1 MQRSRSRFTARDEPG
16 QAIVLIALMLLAL
29 VALVGLVVEG
39 GHVFAVRRDL
49 QNVADSAALAAAQ
62 QLDLPAYRA
71 SREVRLDPQAAERRA
86 YEVARHEM
94 PSADLSIQSG
104 TTSVTVTLRKKV
116 PTVFLGTIGVR
127 SIMLDASASAVPRG
141 GSPGT

>member
-49 QNVADSAALAAAQ
+49 QNVADAAALAAAQ

-71 SREVRLDPQAAERRA
+71 SRQVRLDPEAAERRA
-86 YEVARHEM
+86 YQMAHDEV
-94 PSADLSIQSG
+94 PSAEVSVQSG
-104 TTSVTVTLRKKV
+104 TISVTVTLRKRI

-127 SIMLDASASAVPRG
+127 SITLDASASAVPRG
-141 GSPGT
+141 GSPER